1 MYDIE
6 TLTIDRLL
14 NKKDLWRNV
23 YQKLVLDPFLI
34 GAIALSYPLYCYWWL
49 MKKRGWKV
57 YRSPNPNPMMGSA
70 IVPFNFGK

>member
-6 TLTIDRLL
+6 TLSIDRLL

-34 GAIALSYPLYCYWWL
+34 DAIALSYPLYCYWWL
-49 MKKRGWKV
+49 IMKKRGWKV
-57 YRSPNPNPMMGSA
+57 YRSPNPNPMMGVQKCNSA
-70 IVPFNFGK
+70 F